1 MQKFSGVQFGIQ
13 FSTWDVGSMSGKWG
27 EISETFKDVL
37 LIFAAFRRYGGKD
50 NDFKFLWS
58 GCCKADNVV
67 GVIVANWLI
76 RKVVGSQ
83 RLNDRVIKISIVI
96 GEVVWEVVSCYRR
109 QASRSI
115 NEKEK
120 FFELMHKVVTSEK
133 VLVGGN
139 FNSHIGS
146 DMGGFGEVHGGF
158 RIGKINDRGVRFL
171 EWEVGK
177 RLPLVN
183 TCFQERKYW
192 LITFRSGATETM
204 MDYILVNSKYRSS
217 DKDVKVIPGEKIVN
231 QHCLLDGYSIQKE
244 SQEESKIQ
252 KEIET
257 VKVERFGGEG
267 RVC

>member
-1 MQKFSGVQFGIQ
+1 MQKFPGVQFGIQ

-58 GCCKADNVV
+58 GCCKADNGA

-83 RLNDRVIKISIVI
+83 RFNDRVMRISIVI
-96 GEVVWEVVSCYRR
+96 GDVVWEVVSCYCR

-120 FFELMHKVVTSEK
+120 FFELMHKVMTSEK

-139 FNSHIGS
+139 FNSHVGS
-146 DMGGFGEVHGGF
+146 DMGGFGEVRGGLG
-158 RIGKINDRGVRFL
+158 IGKINDRGSDC
-171 EWEVGK
+171 WTGK
-177 RLPLVN
+177 LVKG
-183 TCFQERKYW
+183 CPW
-192 LITFRSGATETM
+192 
-204 MDYILVNSKYRSS
+204 
-217 DKDVKVIPGEKIVN
+217 
-231 QHCLLDGYSIQKE
+231 
-244 SQEESKIQ
+244 
-252 KEIET
+252 
-257 VKVERFGGEG
+257 
-267 RVC
+267 